1 MFASDVSV
9 HQKMQVRLVRNWND
23 VAIKFFVLSNEI
35 CIGAI
40 FQKKKTFLINL
51 LAFRQTLKSGKFIE
65 N

>member
-1 MFASDVSV
+1 MFASVVSV

-40 FQKKKTFLINL
+40 LQKKNIPYKFTGFQKNP
-51 LAFRQTLKSGKFIE
+51 
-65 N
+65 